1 MKRQRWTVYAR
12 TTCRLGVS
20 DRMSHDLC
28 RDLIKVFNKYKLRG
42 WSVGRDPAKGKLK

>member
-1 MKRQRWTVYAR
+1 
-12 TTCRLGVS
+12 
-20 DRMSHDLC
+20 MSGRNFIEVC